1 MTLPVKEATP
11 LLLVIETVP
20 VVINPD
26 ILCDAIVLVI
36 TMGELPAV
44 KVPPLFIKLP
54 PKVTG
59 LFAVIKVPPFML
71 RGILALKTFASF
83 IVIAPVLVIITPPD
97 GINGVIH
104 SVELAVLG
112 VVVLY

>member
-1 MTLPVKEATP
+1 
-11 LLLVIETVP
+11 
-20 VVINPD
+20 
-26 ILCDAIVLVI
+26 
-36 TMGELPAV
+36 
-44 KVPPLFIKLP
+44 
-54 PKVTG
+54 
-59 LFAVIKVPPFML
+59 ML